1 MNNTKAQPLKN
12 RQTSNVSPMQS
23 KSFLV
28 VGGGIVGSSIAL
40 ELTKAGRRVTLIE
53 KEGHLAAHQTGRNSG
68 VIHAGPYYKPG
79 SLKAQLCTEGNRSM
93 VKLAEEHDIPFEV
106 TGKLLLGTKP
116 RDVERLTA
124 IAERAAANKV
134 DAELIGPERIR
145 ELEPF
150 ASGLSALHVKSTGI
164 IDYGEVTQKL
174 ADLSQLNGAEL
185 LLNAEVLG
193 IKASSKEVI
202 VEHSQGVS
210 RGAMLIN
217 AAGLHS
223 DRIATMAGVE
233 PSLRIIPFRGEYFE
247 LSEEASKKVKGLIYP
262 VPDPALPFLGVH
274 FTKMIGGG
282 VHAGPNAV
290 LALARE
296 GYSWGAINIRDVWST
311 LSYPGFARLASQNLS
326 TGVQEVI
333 RSLSPTLFA
342 RDLSKLIPGIRPED
356 LVRTDAGV
364 RAQAVGK
371 DGKLV
376 DDFVIQRTENQVHI
390 LNAPSPA
397 ATASLAIAKHI
408 VRLLEKE

>member
-1 MNNTKAQPLKN
+1 
-12 RQTSNVSPMQS
+12 MQS
-23 KSFLV
+23 KSVVV
-28 VGGGIVGSSIAL
+28 VGGGIVGLSIGL
-40 ELTKAGRRVTLIE
+40 ELSKAGRSVTLIE
-53 KEGHLAAHQTGRNSG
+53 KEAHLASHQTGRNSG

-93 VKLAEEHDIPFEV
+93 VEFAREHGIPFKA

-116 RDVERLTA
+116 AETERLLE
-124 IAERAAANKV
+124 IATRAAANKV

-150 ASGLSALHVKSTGI
+150 ASGLSGIHVKATGI
-164 IDYGEVTQKL
+164 IDYGAVARKL
-174 ADLSQLNGAEL
+174 GKLSEQNGAEV
-185 LLNAEVLG
+185 LLNAEVFA
-193 IKASSKEVI
+193 IKSSGNEII

-210 RGAMLIN
+210 KGAILIN

-223 DRIATMAGVE
+223 DRIATMAGVK

-274 FTKMIGGG
+274 LTKMIGGG

-296 GYSWGAINIRDVWST
+296 GYSWGSINMRDVWST
-311 LSYPGFARLASQNLS
+311 LRYPGFARLAAQNLS
-326 TGVQEVI
+326 TGIQEVV
-333 RSLSPTLFA
+333 RSLSPALFA
-342 RDLSKLIPGIRPED
+342 RDLSRLVPGIESKD
-356 LVRTDAGV
+356 LVRADSGV
-364 RAQAVGK
+364 RAQAVDK
-371 DGKLV
+371 SGKLV
-376 DDFVIQRTENQVHI
+376 DDFVIQRTKNQVHI

-408 VRLLEKE
+408 VRILEQD

>member
-1 MNNTKAQPLKN
+1 
-12 RQTSNVSPMQS
+12 
-23 KSFLV
+23 
-28 VGGGIVGSSIAL
+28 
-40 ELTKAGRRVTLIE
+40 
-53 KEGHLAAHQTGRNSG
+53 
-68 VIHAGPYYKPG
+68 
-79 SLKAQLCTEGNRSM
+79 M
-93 VKLAEEHDIPFEV
+93 VKFAKEHDIPFEV

-116 RDVERLTA
+116 KDVKRLFA
-124 IAERAAANKV
+124 IAERAVANNV

-145 ELEPF
+145 ELEPY
-150 ASGLSALHVKSTGI
+150 ASGLSALHVKATGI
-164 IDYGEVTQKL
+164 IDYGAVTRKL
-174 ADLSQLNGAEL
+174 AELAQVNGAEV

-193 IKASSKEVI
+193 IRSSSNEVI

-247 LSEEASKKVKGLIYP
+247 LCTEASKKVKGLIYP

-311 LSYPGFARLASQNLS
+311 LSYPGFARLAAQNLF
-326 TGVQEVI
+326 TGVQEVV
-333 RSLSPTLFA
+333 RSISPSLFA
-342 RDLSKLIPGIRPED
+342 RDLSKLVPGIGPQD
-356 LVRTDAGV
+356 LIRADAGV

-376 DDFVIQRTENQVHI
+376 DDFVIQRTQNQVHI

-408 VRLLEKE
+408 VRSLEQK

>member
-1 MNNTKAQPLKN
+1 
-12 RQTSNVSPMQS
+12 MQS
-23 KSFLV
+23 KSVVV
-28 VGGGIVGSSIAL
+28 VGGGIVGSAIGF
-40 ELTKAGRRVTLIE
+40 ELAKTGRRVTIIE
-53 KEGHLAAHQTGRNSG
+53 KESVLAAHQTGRNSG

-93 VKLAEEHDIPFEV
+93 VKFAQKYEIPFEV

-116 RDVERLTA
+116 RDVMRLTA

-134 DAELIGPERIR
+134 ETALIGPERIR
-145 ELEPF
+145 ELEPY
-150 ASGLSALHVKSTGI
+150 ASGLAALHVKATGI
-164 IDYGEVTQKL
+164 IDYGAATRKL
-174 ADLSQLNGAEL
+174 AELSERKGAEVL
-185 LLNAEVLG
+185 VNAEVLG
-193 IKASSKEVI
+193 ITSSANEII
-202 VEHSQGVS
+202 VEHSQGIS
-210 RGAMLIN
+210 RGAILIN

-247 LSEEASKKVKGLIYP
+247 LSEEASKRVKGLIYP

-296 GYSWGAINIRDVWST
+296 GYSWDAINMRDVWST
-311 LSYPGFARLASQNLS
+311 LSYPGFARLAAQNLS
-326 TGVQEVI
+326 TGIQEI
-333 RSLSPTLFA
+333 IQSLSPTLFA
-342 RDLSKLIPGIRPED
+342 RDLSRLVPGIGPQD
-356 LVRTDAGV
+356 LIRADAGV

-371 DGKLV
+371 NGKLV
-376 DDFVIQRTENQVHI
+376 DDFVIQRAQNQVHI

-397 ATASLAIAKHI
+397 ATASLAIAQHI
-408 VRLLEKE
+408 VRSLEQD

>member
-1 MNNTKAQPLKN
+1 
-12 RQTSNVSPMQS
+12 MQS
-23 KSFLV
+23 ESFVV

-40 ELTKAGRRVTLIE
+40 ELAKTGRRVTLIE
-53 KEGHLAAHQTGRNSG
+53 KEGSLAAHQTGRNSG

-93 VKLAEEHDIPFEV
+93 VKFAEEHEIPFEV
-106 TGKLLLGTKP
+106 TGKLLLGTKAK
-116 RDVERLTA
+116 DVERLAA

-134 DAELIGPERIR
+134 DAELIGPEQIR

-150 ASGLSALHVKSTGI
+150 ASGLSALHVKATGI
-164 IDYGEVTQKL
+164 VDYKAVTRKL
-174 ADLSQLNGAEL
+174 AELSQLNGAEL

-193 IKASSKEVI
+193 ITSSRNEIV

-223 DRIATMAGVE
+223 DRIATMAGVA

-262 VPDPALPFLGVH
+262 VPNPALPFLGVH

-296 GYSWGAINIRDVWST
+296 GYSWGAINLRDVWST
-311 LSYPGFARLASQNLS
+311 LSYPGFARLAAQNLS

-342 RDLSKLIPGIRPED
+342 RDLSKLVPGIGPQD
-356 LVRTDAGV
+356 LIRADAGV
-364 RAQAVGK
+364 RAQAVGR

-376 DDFVIQRTENQVHI
+376 DDFVIQRTQNQVHI

-397 ATASLAIAKHI
+397 ATASLAIAQHI
-408 VRLLEKE
+408 VRSLEQE

>member
-1 MNNTKAQPLKN
+1 MSASGT
-12 RQTSNVSPMQS
+12 VII
-23 KSFLV
+23 
-28 VGGGIVGSSIAL
+28 GGGIVGLSIAW
-40 ELTKAGRRVTLIE
+40 ELVRSGSCVTVIE
-53 KEGHLAAHQTGRNSG
+53 KEGVLAAHQTGRNSG

-93 VKLAEEHDIPFEV
+93 VKFAQKYEIPFEV

-116 RDVERLTA
+116 RDVLRLTA

-134 DAELIGPERIR
+134 ETALIGPEQIR
-145 ELEPF
+145 ELEPY
-150 ASGLSALHVKSTGI
+150 ASGLAALHVKATGI
-164 IDYGEVTQKL
+164 IDYGAVTRKL
-174 ADLSQLNGAEL
+174 AELSERKGAEVL
-185 LLNAEVLG
+185 VNAEVLG
-193 IKASSKEVI
+193 ITSSGNEII
-202 VEHSQGVS
+202 VEHSKGFS

-311 LSYPGFARLASQNLS
+311 LSYAGFARLAAQNLS
-326 TGVQEVI
+326 TGIQEII

-342 RDLSKLIPGIRPED
+342 RDLSKLVPGIRAKD
-356 LVRTDAGV
+356 LIRADAGV

-371 DGKLV
+371 NGKLV
-376 DDFVIQRTENQVHI
+376 DDFVIQRAQNQVHI

-397 ATASLAIAKHI
+397 ATASLAIAQHI
-408 VRLLEKE
+408 VRSLEQD

>member
-1 MNNTKAQPLKN
+1 
-12 RQTSNVSPMQS
+12 MQS
-23 KSFLV
+23 KSFV
-28 VGGGIVGSSIAL
+28 IVGGGIVGSSIAL
-40 ELTKAGRRVTLIE
+40 ELAKTGRRVTLIE
-53 KEGHLAAHQTGRNSG
+53 KEGGLATHQTGRNSG

-93 VKLAEEHDIPFEV
+93 VKFAEEHEIPFEV
-106 TGKLLLGTKP
+106 TGKLLLGTKAK
-116 RDVERLTA
+116 DVERLTA

-134 DAELIGPERIR
+134 DAELIGPEQIR

-150 ASGLSALHVKSTGI
+150 ASGLSALHVKATGI
-164 IDYGEVTQKL
+164 IDYQAVTRKL
-174 ADLSQLNGAEL
+174 AELSRLNGAEV
-185 LLNAEVLG
+185 LLNGEVLG
-193 IKASSKEVI
+193 ITSSRNEIV

-223 DRIATMAGVE
+223 DRIARMAGVE

-296 GYSWGAINIRDVWST
+296 GYSWGAINLRDVWST
-311 LSYPGFARLASQNLS
+311 LSYPGFARLAAQNLS

-342 RDLSKLIPGIRPED
+342 RDLSKLVPGIRPQD
-356 LVRTDAGV
+356 LIRADAGV

-376 DDFVIQRTENQVHI
+376 DDFVIQRTQNQVHI

-397 ATASLAIAKHI
+397 ATASLAIAQHI
-408 VRLLEKE
+408 VRSLEQE

>member
-1 MNNTKAQPLKN
+1 LNNTKAQPGKN
-12 RQTSNVSPMQS
+12 RETSYVSSMQS
-23 KSFLV
+23 KSVVV
-28 VGGGIVGSSIAL
+28 VGGGIVGSAIGF
-40 ELTKAGRRVTLIE
+40 ELAKTGRRVTIIE
-53 KEGHLAAHQTGRNSG
+53 KESVLAAHQTGRNSG

-93 VKLAEEHDIPFEV
+93 VKFAQKYEIPFEV

-116 RDVERLTA
+116 RDVMRLTA

-134 DAELIGPERIR
+134 ETALIGPERIR
-145 ELEPF
+145 ELEPY
-150 ASGLSALHVKSTGI
+150 ASGLAALHVKATGI
-164 IDYGEVTQKL
+164 IDYGAATRKL
-174 ADLSQLNGAEL
+174 AELSERKGAEVL
-185 LLNAEVLG
+185 VNAEVLG
-193 IKASSKEVI
+193 ITSSANEII
-202 VEHSQGVS
+202 VEHSQGIS
-210 RGAMLIN
+210 RGAILIN

-247 LSEEASKKVKGLIYP
+247 LSEEASKRVKGLIYP

-296 GYSWGAINIRDVWST
+296 GYSWDAINMRDVWST
-311 LSYPGFARLASQNLS
+311 LSYPGFARLAAQNLS
-326 TGVQEVI
+326 TGIQEI
-333 RSLSPTLFA
+333 IQSLSPTLFA
-342 RDLSKLIPGIRPED
+342 RDLSRLVPGIGPQD
-356 LVRTDAGV
+356 LIRADAGV

-371 DGKLV
+371 NGKLV
-376 DDFVIQRTENQVHI
+376 DDFVIQRAQNQVHI

-397 ATASLAIAKHI
+397 ATASLAIAQHI
-408 VRLLEKE
+408 VRSLEQD

>member
-1 MNNTKAQPLKN
+1 
-12 RQTSNVSPMQS
+12 MQS
-23 KSFLV
+23 KSFVV

-40 ELTKAGRRVTLIE
+40 ELAKAGKRVTLIE
-53 KEGHLAAHQTGRNSG
+53 KEGYLAAHQTGRNSG

-93 VKLAEEHDIPFEV
+93 VKFAEEHDIPFEV

-116 RDVERLTA
+116 KEVERLTA
-124 IAERAAANKV
+124 LAERAAANKV
-134 DAELIGPERIR
+134 DVELIGPEHIR
-145 ELEPF
+145 GLEPF
-150 ASGLSALHVKSTGI
+150 ARGLSALHVKSTGI
-164 IDYGEVTQKL
+164 IDYGAVTRKL
-174 ADLSQLNGAEL
+174 AELSQLNGAEV

-193 IKASSKEVI
+193 ITSSSNEVI

-223 DRIATMAGVE
+223 DRIAAMADVE

-247 LSEEASKKVKGLIYP
+247 LSEDASKKVKGLIYP

-311 LSYPGFARLASQNLS
+311 LSYPGFARLAAQNLS

-342 RDLSKLIPGIRPED
+342 RDLSKLVPGIRPED
-356 LVRTDAGV
+356 LIRADAGV

-376 DDFVIQRTENQVHI
+376 DDFVIQRTQNQVHI

-397 ATASLAIAKHI
+397 ATASLAIAQHV
-408 VRLLEKE
+408 VRSIGED

>member
-1 MNNTKAQPLKN
+1 
-12 RQTSNVSPMQS
+12 
-23 KSFLV
+23 
-28 VGGGIVGSSIAL
+28 
-40 ELTKAGRRVTLIE
+40 
-53 KEGHLAAHQTGRNSG
+53 
-68 VIHAGPYYKPG
+68 
-79 SLKAQLCTEGNRSM
+79 
-93 VKLAEEHDIPFEV
+93 
-106 TGKLLLGTKP
+106 
-116 RDVERLTA
+116 
-124 IAERAAANKV
+124 
-134 DAELIGPERIR
+134 
-145 ELEPF
+145 
-150 ASGLSALHVKSTGI
+150 
-164 IDYGEVTQKL
+164 
-174 ADLSQLNGAEL
+174 
-185 LLNAEVLG
+185 
-193 IKASSKEVI
+193 
-202 VEHSQGVS
+202 
-210 RGAMLIN
+210 MLIN

-296 GYSWGAINIRDVWST
+296 GYSWGAINLRDVWST
-311 LSYPGFARLASQNLS
+311 LSYPGFARLAAQNLS

-342 RDLSKLIPGIRPED
+342 RDLSKLVPGIRPND
-356 LVRTDAGV
+356 LIRADAGV

-408 VRLLEKE
+408 VRSLEQE

>member
-1 MNNTKAQPLKN
+1 M
-12 RQTSNVSPMQS
+12 RFDV
-23 KSFLV
+23 LV
-28 VGGGIVGSSIAL
+28 VGGGIVGLSIAH
-40 ELTKAGRRVTLIE
+40 ELTRTHKRVAVIE
-53 KEGHLAAHQTGRNSG
+53 KEARLAAHQTGRNSG

-93 VKLAEEHDIPFEV
+93 VKFAEEHDIPFEV

-116 RDVERLTA
+116 KGVERLTA

-134 DAELIGPERIR
+134 DAELIGPDHIR
-145 ELEPF
+145 ALEPF
-150 ASGLSALHVKSTGI
+150 ARGLSALHVKSTGI
-164 IDYGEVTQKL
+164 IDYGAVTRKL
-174 ADLSQLNGAEL
+174 AELSELKGAEL

-193 IKASSKEVI
+193 ITSSSNEVI

-210 RGAMLIN
+210 KGALLIN

-223 DRIATMAGVE
+223 DRIAAMAGVE

-274 FTKMIGGG
+274 LTKMIGGG

-311 LSYPGFARLASQNLS
+311 LSYPGFARLAAQNLS

-342 RDLSKLIPGIRPED
+342 RDLSKLVPGIGPQD
-356 LVRTDAGV
+356 LIRADAGV

-376 DDFVIQRTENQVHI
+376 EDFVIQRTENQVHI

-408 VRLLEKE
+408 VHSLEQE